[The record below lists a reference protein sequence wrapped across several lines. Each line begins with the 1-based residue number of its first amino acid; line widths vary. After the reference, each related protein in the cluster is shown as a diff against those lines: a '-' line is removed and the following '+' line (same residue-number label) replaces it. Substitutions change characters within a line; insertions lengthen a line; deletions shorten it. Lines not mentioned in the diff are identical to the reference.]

1 MAFAPKRR
9 RRDRDVESARPPI
22 SASGVEDGAGEPI
35 DDGPESPHRFPSRAD
50 LVALAVLLV
59 TVTLVW
65 CSAHGTWDAASW
77 SLPTSYPVA
86 GNEDLEKSDVLGM
99 FCYLKASG
107 EGHLPPFFW
116 KTIPNLGAPYEANW
130 NDFPTLDEIP
140 FFVDALLAKAFGL
153 FAGLNLGMLLG
164 HLLAAAVFFCVA
176 RWSSGTVSLSFIAA
190 LAFGLSPYAFQHGP
204 HHMQVAYTW
213 PIPLFLLVWRWVST
227 EPGIEPWSRR
237 WWWAIA
243 IGFIAGLHHVYYT
256 NILCQLT
263 LLGAL
268 IQFRHHRSFPALLS
282 ALAVIAAAA
291 AAFVLM
297 NLDTW
302 TYKLAHGANGG
313 ALVREYQWLE
323 LYGLKI
329 KDLFVPPLSHR
340 SELLAGFSSS
350 NRAVAPLLD
359 ERASYQGIV
368 GLACLLWLAFEA
380 VRAMLDRRER
390 DVPMEAWQVF
400 WIVLMFTTG
409 GLNAILGTAGFTLF
423 RSGCRYSIVIMA
435 IALLWAV
442 RRGSTLERGFMR
454 GRVLDGATLGMVGAA
469 AVAAC
474 MVIVWDEAPR
484 PPTKEE
490 VAAIAR
496 QVDSDRAF
504 TKKME
509 ASLPEGAMVFQLP
522 IMEFPE
528 APVPGMTPYD
538 HFRPYLYSKNLRY
551 SFGSMK
557 GRPREAWQQELGKRS
572 LEEAVAEIEKRG
584 FAAVYINRN
593 GFPERA
599 QPIEKALRAMGYS
612 KPPIVSATG
621 DLVCIPLE
629 KP

>member
-9 RRDRDVESARPPI
+9 RRDRDVESAPLPT
-22 SASGVEDGAGEPI
+22 AAGGFGDGAGEPI
-35 DDGPESPHRFPSRAD
+35 DDGHEVPDRFPSRAD

-59 TVTLVW
+59 TVTLAW
-65 CSAHGTWDAASW
+65 CSAHGTGDAASW
-77 SLPTSYPVA
+77 ALPTSYPVA
-86 GNEDLEKSDVLGM
+86 GNDDLEKSDVLGM

-107 EGHLPPFFW
+107 EGHLWPFLW

-130 NDFPTLDEIP
+130 NDYPTLDEIP
-140 FFVDALLAKAFGL
+140 FFIDSLLSRAFGL
-153 FAGLNLGMLLG
+153 FAGLNLSMLLG

-176 RWSSGTVSLSFIAA
+176 RWSSGTVLLSFIAA

-227 EPGIEPWSRR
+227 EPGIVPWSRR

-243 IGFIAGLHHVYYT
+243 IGFTAGLHHVYYT

-268 IQFRHHRSFPALLS
+268 IQYRHRRSLPALLS

-302 TYKLAHGANGG
+302 TYNLAYGANDG
-313 ALVREYQWLE
+313 AMVRDYQWLE

-329 KDLFVPPLSHR
+329 KDLFIPSLTHR
-340 SELLAGFSSS
+340 SELLAGFSRSH
-350 NRAVAPLLD
+350 RAVAPLLD

-368 GLACLLWLAFEA
+368 GLVCLLWLAFEA

-409 GLNAILGTAGFTLF
+409 GLNAILGAAGFTLF

-435 IALLWAV
+435 ITLLWAV
-442 RRGSTLERGFMR
+442 RRGSTLERAMR
-454 GRVLDGATLGMVGAA
+454 IGRNPDAGTSGIVGSALI
-469 AVAAC
+469 AAC
-474 MVIVWDEAPR
+474 MVIVWDEVPR

-490 VAAIAR
+490 MAAIAR

-504 TKKME
+504 TAKME
-509 ASLPEGAMVFQLP
+509 AALPEGAMVFQLP

-538 HFRPYLYSKNLRY
+538 HFRPYLYSKQLRFSY
-551 SFGSMK
+551 GSMK
-557 GRPREAWQQELGKRS
+557 GRPREQWQQDLGKVPF
-572 LEEAVAEIEKRG
+572 EKAVAEIQDRG
-584 FAAVYINRN
+584 FAAIYINRN
-593 GFPERA
+593 GFPDKA
-599 QPIEKALRAMGYS
+599 KQIEEKLVEMGYS
-612 KPPIVSATG
+612 TTPIRNATG
-621 DLVCIPLE
+621 DLVCVPLTR
-629 KP
+629 

>member
-1 MAFAPKRR
+1 
-9 RRDRDVESARPPI
+9 
-22 SASGVEDGAGEPI
+22 
-35 DDGPESPHRFPSRAD
+35 
-50 LVALAVLLV
+50 
-59 TVTLVW
+59 
-65 CSAHGTWDAASW
+65 
-77 SLPTSYPVA
+77 
-86 GNEDLEKSDVLGM
+86 
-99 FCYLKASG
+99 
-107 EGHLPPFFW
+107 
-116 KTIPNLGAPYEANW
+116 
-130 NDFPTLDEIP
+130 
-140 FFVDALLAKAFGL
+140 
-153 FAGLNLGMLLG
+153 MLLG

-176 RWSSGTVSLSFIAA
+176 RWSSGTVLLSFIAA

-227 EPGIEPWSRR
+227 EPGIVPWSRR

-243 IGFIAGLHHVYYT
+243 IGFTAGLHHVYYT

-268 IQFRHHRSFPALLS
+268 IQYRHRRSLPALLS

-302 TYKLAHGANGG
+302 TYKLAYGANDG
-313 ALVREYQWLE
+313 AMVRDYQWLE

-329 KDLFVPPLSHR
+329 KDLFIPTLTHR
-340 SELLAGFSSS
+340 SELLAGFSRSH
-350 NRAVAPLLD
+350 RAVAPLLD

-380 VRAMLDRRER
+380 VGAMLERRER
-390 DVPMEAWQVF
+390 DVPIEAWQVF

-409 GLNAILGTAGFTLF
+409 GLNAILGAAGFTLF

-435 IALLWAV
+435 ITLLWAV
-442 RRGSTLERGFMR
+442 RRGSTLERAMR
-454 GRVLDGATLGMVGAA
+454 IGRNPDAATLGIIGS
-469 AVAAC
+469 AVIAAC
-474 MVIVWDEAPR
+474 MVIVWDEVPR

-490 VAAIAR
+490 MATIVR
-496 QVDSDRAF
+496 QVDSDRTF
-504 TKKME
+504 TAKME

-528 APVPGMTPYD
+528 MPAPGVPPYD
-538 HFRPYLYSKNLRY
+538 HFRPYLFSKNLRY

-572 LEEAVAEIEKRG
+572 LEEAVTEIKKRG
-584 FAAVYINRN
+584 FAAIYINRN
-593 GFPERA
+593 GFPDRA
-599 QPIEKALRAMGYS
+599 LPVEKALRAMGYS

-621 DLVCIPLE
+621 DLVCIPLD

>member
-1 MAFAPKRR
+1 MAFASKRR
-9 RRDRDVESARPPI
+9 RREREPGSEPRPPSI
-22 SASGVEDGAGEPI
+22 GAG
-35 DDGPESPHRFPSRAD
+35 DGEEGGPTDAGSPAARWPDRAD
-50 LVALAVLLV
+50 LAALIVLLV
-59 TVTLVW
+59 TVTLAW

-86 GNEDLEKSDVLGM
+86 GSEDPEKSDVLGM

-107 EGHLPPFFW
+107 EGHLPPLLW
-116 KTIPNLGAPYEANW
+116 KTIPELGAPYDANW

-140 FFVDALLAKAFGL
+140 FFVDSLLARAFGL
-153 FAGLNLGMLLG
+153 FAGLNVGMLLG
-164 HLLAAAVFFCVA
+164 HLLAAAVFYGVA
-176 RWSSGTVSLSFIAA
+176 RWSSGTVLLSFIGA

-227 EPGIEPWSRR
+227 EPGIVPWSRR

-268 IQFRHHRSFPALLS
+268 VQFHRHRSAPALLS
-282 ALAVIAAAA
+282 ALAVVAAAA
-291 AAFVLM
+291 TAFALM

-302 TYKLAHGANGG
+302 TYRLAHGANGG

-329 KDLFVPPLSHR
+329 KDLFVPPLTHR
-340 SELLAGFSSS
+340 SDLLAAFSREH
-350 NRAVAPLLD
+350 RAAAPLLD

-368 GLACLLWLAFEA
+368 GLACLLWLAFDA

-390 DVPMEAWQVF
+390 DVPMEAWQVL
-400 WIVLMFTTG
+400 WIVLVFTTG

-423 RSGCRYSIVIMA
+423 RSGCRSSIVIMA
-435 IALLWAV
+435 ITLLWAV
-442 RRGSTLERGFMR
+442 RRGSTLERRARR
-454 GRVLDGATLGMVGAA
+454 GRIVDAGTLGMVGSIAIA
-469 AVAAC
+469 TC
-474 MVIVWDEAPR
+474 MVIVWDEVPR
-484 PPTKEE
+484 PPTKAEM
-490 VAAIAR
+490 AAIAR

-504 TKKME
+504 TEKME
-509 ASLPEGAMVFQLP
+509 AALPAGAMVFQLP

-538 HFRPYLYSKNLRY
+538 HFRPYLYSRNLRY

-557 GRPREAWQQELGKRS
+557 GRPREAWQQQLGRRS
-572 LEEAVAEIEKRG
+572 LEDAVAEIEKRG
-584 FAAVYINRN
+584 FAAIYINRN

-599 QPIEKALRAMGYS
+599 APIENALKAMGYRQ
-612 KPPIVSATG
+612 PAIVSATG

>member
-9 RRDRDVESARPPI
+9 RRDRDVESAPRPTVAGGFEKG
-22 SASGVEDGAGEPI
+22 SGEPI
-35 DDGPESPHRFPSRAD
+35 DDGPEAPDRFPSRAD
-50 LVALAVLLV
+50 LVALATLLV
-59 TVTLVW
+59 TVTLAW

-77 SLPTSYPVA
+77 ALPTSYPVA

-107 EGHLPPFFW
+107 EGHLRPFLW

-140 FFVDALLAKAFGL
+140 FFIDSLLARTFGL
-153 FAGLNLGMLLG
+153 FAGLNVSMLLG

-176 RWSSGTVSLSFIAA
+176 RWSSGTVLLSFIAA

-227 EPGIEPWSRR
+227 EPGIVPWSRR

-243 IGFIAGLHHVYYT
+243 IGFTAGLHHVYYT

-268 IQFRHHRSFPALLS
+268 IQYRHRRSLPALLS

-302 TYKLAHGANGG
+302 TYKLAYGANDG
-313 ALVREYQWLE
+313 AMVRDYQWLE

-329 KDLFVPPLSHR
+329 KDLFIPTLTHR
-340 SELLAGFSSS
+340 SELLAGFSRSH
-350 NRAVAPLLD
+350 RAVAPLLD

-380 VRAMLDRRER
+380 VGAMLERRER
-390 DVPMEAWQVF
+390 DVPIEAWQVF

-409 GLNAILGTAGFTLF
+409 GLNAILGAAGFTLF

-435 IALLWAV
+435 ITLLWAV
-442 RRGSTLERGFMR
+442 RRGSTLERAMR
-454 GRVLDGATLGMVGAA
+454 IGRNPDAATLGIIGS
-469 AVAAC
+469 AVIAAC
-474 MVIVWDEAPR
+474 MVIVWDEVPR

-490 VAAIAR
+490 MATIVR
-496 QVDSDRAF
+496 QVDSDRTF
-504 TKKME
+504 TAKME

-528 APVPGMTPYD
+528 MPAPGVPPYD
-538 HFRPYLYSKNLRY
+538 HFRPYLFSKNLRY

-572 LEEAVAEIEKRG
+572 LEEAVTEIKKRG
-584 FAAVYINRN
+584 FAAIYINRN
-593 GFPERA
+593 GFPDRA
-599 QPIEKALRAMGYS
+599 LPVEKALRAMGYS

-621 DLVCIPLE
+621 DLVCIPLD

>member
-9 RRDRDVESARPPI
+9 RRDRDVESAPRPTV
-22 SASGVEDGAGEPI
+22 AGGVEEGSGEPI
-35 DDGPESPHRFPSRAD
+35 DDGPEAPDRFPSRAD
-50 LVALAVLLV
+50 LVALATLLV
-59 TVTLVW
+59 TVTLAW

-77 SLPTSYPVA
+77 ALPTSYPVA
-86 GNEDLEKSDVLGM
+86 GSEDLEKSDVLAM

-107 EGHLPPFFW
+107 EGHLPPFLW

-130 NDFPTLDEIP
+130 NDYPTLDEIP
-140 FFVDALLAKAFGL
+140 FFIDSLLARTFGL

-176 RWSSGTVSLSFIAA
+176 RWSSGTVLLSFIAA
-190 LAFGLSPYAFQHGP
+190 LAFGLSPYAFQHSP

-227 EPGIEPWSRR
+227 EPGIVPWSRR

-243 IGFIAGLHHVYYT
+243 IGFTAGLHHVYYT

-268 IQFRHHRSFPALLS
+268 IQYRHRHSLPALLS

-302 TYKLAHGANGG
+302 TYKLAYGANDG
-313 ALVREYQWLE
+313 AMVRDYQWLE

-329 KDLFVPPLSHR
+329 KDLFIPSLTHR
-340 SELLAGFSSS
+340 SELLAGFSRSH
-350 NRAVAPLLD
+350 RAVAPLLD

-409 GLNAILGTAGFTLF
+409 GLNAILGAAGFTLF

-435 IALLWAV
+435 ITLLWAV
-442 RRGSTLERGFMR
+442 RRGSALERAIR
-454 GRVLDGATLGMVGAA
+454 IGRNPDAGTLGIVGSALI
-469 AVAAC
+469 AAC
-474 MVIVWDEAPR
+474 IVIVWDEVPR

-490 VAAIAR
+490 MAAIAR

-504 TKKME
+504 TAKME
-509 ASLPEGAMVFQLP
+509 AALPAGAMIFQLP
-522 IMEFPE
+522 IMEYPE

-557 GRPREAWQQELGKRS
+557 GRPREAWQKELSKRS
-572 LEEAVAEIEKRG
+572 LEEAVAEIKKRG
-584 FAAVYINRN
+584 FAAISINRN
-593 GFPERA
+593 GFPDRA
-599 QPIEKALRAMGYS
+599 LPIEKALRAMGYTQ
-612 KPPIVSATG
+612 PPIVSASG

>member
-9 RRDRDVESARPPI
+9 RRDREVETAAHPASPGSVGGDV
-22 SASGVEDGAGEPI
+22 GEPI
-35 DDGPESPHRFPSRAD
+35 DGGSVAADRLSPRAD
-50 LVALAVLLV
+50 LIALAVLLV
-59 TVTLVW
+59 TVTLAW
-65 CSAHGTWDAASW
+65 CSAHGTWDVASW

-86 GNEDLEKSDVLGM
+86 GSEDLEKSDVLGM
-99 FCYLKASG
+99 FCYLKASA
-107 EGHLPPFFW
+107 EGHLPPMLW
-116 KTIPNLGAPYEANW
+116 KSIPNLGAPYEANW

-140 FFVDALLAKAFGL
+140 FFIDALLGKAFGL
-153 FAGLNLGMLLG
+153 FAGLNVGMLLG
-164 HLLAAAVFFCVA
+164 HLLAAAVFYGVA
-176 RWSSGTVSLSFIAA
+176 RRSSGTVLLSFIAA

-227 EPGIEPWSRR
+227 EPGIVPWSRR

-268 IQFRHHRSFPALLS
+268 VQFRRHRSIPALVS

-329 KDLFVPPLSHR
+329 KDLFVPPLTHR
-340 SELLAGFSSS
+340 SELLAGFSRSH
-350 NRAVAPLLD
+350 RAVAPLLD
-359 ERASYQGIV
+359 ERASYQGVV
-368 GLACLLWLAFEA
+368 GLACLLWLVFDS
-380 VRAMLDRRER
+380 VRAMLERRER
-390 DVPMEAWQVF
+390 DVPMEAWQVL

-409 GLNAILGTAGFTLF
+409 GLNSILGTAGFTLF

-435 IALLWAV
+435 ITLLWAV
-442 RRGSTLERGFMR
+442 RRGSGLERRMLR
-454 GRVLDGATLGMVGAA
+454 GRHLDAGVLGMVGAT

-474 MVIVWDEAPR
+474 MVIVWDEVPR

-490 VAAIAR
+490 MAAIAR

-504 TKKME
+504 TAKME
-509 ASLPEGAMVFQLP
+509 ASLPAGAMIFQLP

-538 HFRPYLYSKNLRY
+538 HFRPYLYSRNLRY

-584 FAAVYINRN
+584 FAAIYINRN

-612 KPPIVSATG
+612 KPPIESATR

>member
-9 RRDRDVESARPPI
+9 RRDRDVESVTRPTV
-22 SASGVEDGAGEPI
+22 AGGVEEGSGEPI
-35 DDGPESPHRFPSRAD
+35 DDGPEVPDRFPSRAD

-59 TVTLVW
+59 TVTLAW

-77 SLPTSYPVA
+77 ALPTSYPVA
-86 GNEDLEKSDVLGM
+86 GSEDLEKSDVLGM

-107 EGHLPPFFW
+107 EGHLPPFLW

-130 NDFPTLDEIP
+130 NDYPTLDEIP
-140 FFVDALLAKAFGL
+140 FFIDSLLSRAFGL
-153 FAGLNLGMLLG
+153 FAGLNLSMLLG

-176 RWSSGTVSLSFIAA
+176 RWSSGTVLLSFIAA

-227 EPGIEPWSRR
+227 EPGIVPWSRR

-268 IQFRHHRSFPALLS
+268 IQYRHRRSLPALLS

-313 ALVREYQWLE
+313 AMVRDYQWLE

-329 KDLFVPPLSHR
+329 KDLFIPSLTHR
-340 SELLAGFSSS
+340 SELLAGFSRSH
-350 NRAVAPLLD
+350 RAVAPLLD

-390 DVPMEAWQVF
+390 DVPMEAWQVL

-409 GLNAILGTAGFTLF
+409 GLNAILGAAGFTLF

-435 IALLWAV
+435 ITLLWAV
-442 RRGSTLERGFMR
+442 RRGSALERGVMR
-454 GRVLDGATLGMVGAA
+454 GRVLDGAALGMVGAA

-474 MVIVWDEAPR
+474 MVIVWDEVPR

-496 QVDSDRAF
+496 QVESDRAF
-504 TKKME
+504 TAKME
-509 ASLPEGAMVFQLP
+509 AALPEGAMIFQLP

-557 GRPREAWQQELGKRS
+557 GRPREAWQQEIGKRS
-572 LEEAVAEIEKRG
+572 LEEAVIEIKKRG
-584 FAAVYINRN
+584 FAAISINRN

-599 QPIEKALRAMGYS
+599 LPIEKALRAMGYT

-621 DLVCIPLE
+621 DLVCIALE